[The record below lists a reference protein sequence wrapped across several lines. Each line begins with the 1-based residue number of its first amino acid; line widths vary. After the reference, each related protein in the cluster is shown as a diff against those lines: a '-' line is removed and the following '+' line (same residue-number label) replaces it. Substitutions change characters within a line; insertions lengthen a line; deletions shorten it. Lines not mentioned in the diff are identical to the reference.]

1 MCLRALD
8 FGTET
13 DLVEYG
19 THTSDS
25 CSSRWTARASLL
37 LLTEIAQGYF
47 YSQVIDAAILEQS
60 AWNCLSWNCRHQT
73 GMTHNLLV
81 EIPYVLEI
89 LLFPFKLFALILKI
103 LFSIYFVIFL
113 ILMQDEQILNTV
125 SFTY

>member
-1 MCLRALD
+1 MNSQSITPLA
-8 FGTET
+8 
-13 DLVEYG
+13 
-19 THTSDS
+19 
-25 CSSRWTARASLL
+25 
-37 LLTEIAQGYF
+37 LTEIAQGYF

-60 AWNCLSWNCRHQT
+60 AWNCLSWNCRHQI